1 MTTMTKPLESTT
13 GRAACSPEEWELRV
27 DLAACY
33 RVFDYLGWTE
43 MIFNHITMRVPGPE
57 HHFLINPF
65 GLHYSEVTAS
75 NLVKIDLDGKIVG
88 HSDYPVNPAGFV
100 IHSAIHAAVPDALC
114 IMHTHTTAGLAVASS
129 KRGLVPT
136 NFYSAAIIDNV
147 AYHDFEG
154 PSVHDDEKPRLVA
167 SLGNK
172 RALIL
177 RNHGLLVHGPTIPE
191 AFRYHYQLQ
200 RACEVQLATSAIDE
214 GIELSR
220 AVIDS
225 FKTSR
230 ENEAQKKDLSMQSE
244 LVPAAQRVRMLF
256 DAMVRL
262 VDKKDTSYRN

>member
-1 MTTMTKPLESTT
+1 MTTAVKYEAPAT
-13 GRAACSPEEWELRV
+13 GAAAFSPEEWKLRV
-27 DLAACY
+27 ELAACY
-33 RVFDYLGWTE
+33 RVFDHLGWIE

-136 NFYSAAIIDNV
+136 NFYSSAVIDRV

-154 PSVHDDEKPRLVA
+154 PSVHDDEKPRLVRD
-167 SLGNK
+167 LGDK
-172 RALIL
+172 PALIL
-177 RNHGLLVHGPTIPE
+177 RNHGLLCYGKTIAG
-191 AFRYHYQLQ
+191 AFDLHYRLQ
-200 RACEVQLATSAIDE
+200 RACEVQVATSAIDD
-214 GIELSR
+214 GILIPESIRERSR
-220 AVIDS
+220 NVVLDA
-225 FKTSR
+225 
-230 ENEAQKKDLSMQSE
+230 KKLKMDAPPPPNPQ
-244 LVPAAQRVRMLF
+244 LVF

-262 VDKKDTSYRN
+262 VDRKDTSYKY